1 MALSVATLATSRR
14 FAEAMAT
21 MAGQLGGQFDETPR
35 LARALVS
42 HQRWMMTHA
51 AFALFADHATGR
63 CTGAGLTASALTD
76 WICGMGVA
84 SRNTVLTYVDQ
95 MLSYRFIRLHP
106 QSRKRPRS
114 FELVE
119 NSVQAMQHWFAANL
133 ASLDYV
139 DDGCRLAQFL
149 QHPELLLLVQP
160 DFARQCIDDHAWRE
174 PDERIGL
181 FQWTESGALVMDR
194 FVELTMQAPLVD
206 GFYDLGIV
214 DIPAMAERF
223 VMSRTHLQRALKRAE
238 DQGCIRRTGQGRAS
252 RIELAETFLL
262 DYLAWLARKSAVL
275 DAVFERELGLIVSC
289 ESTGFETEQIAVG
302 CSA

>member
-1 MALSVATLATSRR
+1 MALSVATLANSRR
-14 FAEAMAT
+14 FAEAMAV

-42 HQRWMMTHA
+42 HQRWMMTQA

-63 CTGAGLTASALTD
+63 DLGPGLTASTLTD
-76 WICGMGVA
+76 WICGMGIA

-95 MLSYRFIRLHP
+95 MVSYRFIRLHP

-119 NSVQAMQHWFAANL
+119 ASVEAMQSWFAANL
-133 ASLDYV
+133 ASLDHV
-139 DDGCRLAQFL
+139 DDGCRLGQFL

-160 DFARQCIDDHAWRE
+160 DFARQCIDDQAWRE
-174 PDERIGL
+174 PDSRIGL

-194 FVELTMQAPLVD
+194 FVELTMRAPLAD
-206 GFYDLGIV
+206 GFYDLGMV

-223 VMSRTHLQRALKRAE
+223 VMSRTHLQRALKKAE
-238 DQGCIRRTGQGRAS
+238 EQGCIRRTGQGRTS
-252 RIELAETFLL
+252 RVYLAEAFLG
-262 DYLAWLARKSAVL
+262 DYLAWLARKSAIL
-275 DAVFERELGLIVSC
+275 DAVFERELALIASC
-289 ESTGFETEQIAVG
+289 GGIERDAAPKAFPAKV
-302 CSA
+302 